1 MLHVSTSGINAF
13 FPSSSH
19 PNGQVRD
26 KQVFCIGKH
35 PRFNGFQS
43 EGEKPSKRGRVSR
56 NDFQPKEPYLY
67 QALSKS
73 G

>member
-43 EGEKPSKRGRVSR
+43 EGEKPSKRGPVSR
-56 NDFQPKEPYLY
+56 TDFQPKEPYLY